1 MKASLRELK
10 IQHVIAYVLLFAGVA
25 LLFWG
30 FDVDPKGK
38 IDYSVLTAFG
48 EISVFV
54 GALLGIDYNY
64 RKYVYDYTNKD
75 KKDE

>member
-1 MKASLRELK
+1 MKTSLKELK
-10 IQHVIAYVLLFAGVA
+10 VQHIIAYILLFSGVA

-54 GALLGIDYNY
+54 GALLNIDYNY
-64 RKYVYDYTNKD
+64 RKYLHDYTNKLN
-75 KKDE
+75 KNE